1 MQAQTPEK
9 AAAVASGS
17 NPNAEHRL
25 IHQSR
30 PGDEQALDV
39 LLEQH
44 RPRLVAFCCRFV
56 CPPQADGQDA
66 AQEAIVRAAT
76 YRGAFRGEAEFS
88 TWLGRI
94 GVNACYDLL
103 RRRERQGQ
111 NARSL
116 TGAWSSSE
124 EIGAAVPEPASPA
137 PGPEQRA
144 QDALLLQALRQ
155 RLDERSWQ
163 ILVFSR
169 DMGMT
174 SPEIADLLDI
184 SAGRVRQILGHIRKV
199 SQALWQEWN
208 PQ

>member
-1 MQAQTPEK
+1 MEAQTLEK
-9 AAAVASGS
+9 TAAVASGS
-17 NPNAEHRL
+17 NPTADLRL
-25 IHQSR
+25 IHESR
-30 PGDEQALDV
+30 RGGEQALGV

-76 YRGAFRGEAEFS
+76 YQGAFRGEAEFS

-103 RRRERQGQ
+103 RRRKHQGQ
-111 NARSL
+111 NARSFS
-116 TGAWSSSE
+116 GASSSE
-124 EIGAAVPEPASPA
+124 EGGAVPEPASPA
-137 PGPEQRA
+137 PGPDQRA

-163 ILVFSR
+163 ILVFSK
-169 DMGMT
+169 DVGMA
-174 SPEIADLLDI
+174 SPEIADLLGI